1 MKSPKAW
8 KNFLM
13 REWLL
18 LGSFTGLLLT
28 SLYLKR
34 FPKYS
39 FLELKVLFILFV
51 FLIIIKGL
59 ENSLVLKKIASEI
72 EKGSRVA
79 FKLVL
84 STFFLSMFITNDV
97 ALLVLVPLT
106 LCLEI
111 EKKALLVIL
120 EALAAN
126 AGSALTPFGNPQNL
140 FIYWYYH
147 LKPWEFLKSIAPF
160 SLTFLL
166 LVGLTSF
173 FLLPVSLKSK
183 KKEIKLGPSAPFYLI
198 FLVVFIL
205 AALRLLPVAIG
216 VLVFFYALF
225 KDRSSLNID
234 YALLGT
240 FFCLFGLT
248 ENLKFI
254 LLSSLKH
261 PEHVFLLAAGL
272 SQIISNVPAALLLA
286 KFTIQ
291 WKPLLW
297 GVSVGGFGNLIGSL
311 ANLIAYR
318 LFVLDPVLRKSSAK
332 FLLEFTFLGYLAFGI
347 GVALFYLV
355 IR

>member
-1 MKSPKAW
+1 
-8 KNFLM
+8 M

-18 LGSFTGLLLT
+18 LGSFTGLFLT
-28 SLYLKR
+28 SLYLRK
-34 FPKYS
+34 FPKYNL
-39 FLELKVLFILFV
+39 LELKVLFVLFV

-59 ENSLVLKKIASEI
+59 ENSLVLKKIASKI
-72 EKGSRVA
+72 EDGSRVA

-84 STFFLSMFITNDV
+84 TTFFLSMFITNDV

-111 EKKALLVIL
+111 ERKDLLVIL

-140 FIYWYYH
+140 FLYWYYN
-147 LKPWEFLKSIAPF
+147 LKPIPFLKTIAPF
-160 SLTFLL
+160 SLTFLFL
-166 LVGLTSF
+166 LGIVTF
-173 FLLPVSLKSK
+173 FLSPVRPKSE
-183 KKEIKLGPSAPFYLI
+183 KKEIKLGPSALFYLI

-205 AALRLLPVAIG
+205 AAIRIIPVAIG
-216 VLVFFYALF
+216 GLVFFYALF
-225 KDRSSLNID
+225 RDRESLNID

-254 LLSSLKH
+254 LISSLKH
-261 PEHVFLLAAGL
+261 PEHVFLLSAGL
-272 SQIISNVPAALLLA
+272 SQMISNVPAALLLA
-286 KFTIQ
+286 KFTTH
-291 WKPLLW
+291 WKALLW

-318 LFVLDPVLRKSSAK
+318 LFVIDPALRESSPK
-332 FLLEFTFLGYLAFGI
+332 FLLEFTLLGYLAFGI

-355 IR
+355 AR